1 MMREKLL
8 VVLGPTAS
16 GKTGLS
22 IELAKALN
30 TEIISGDS
38 MLVYRGFDIGSAKP
52 DMAERQGIVHHMI
65 DVRDPWESF
74 SVADFI
80 NEVKPIISG
89 INSQGKIP
97 ILCGGT
103 GLYIK
108 SLLEGYEFNQT
119 SDDREYREHLEKLAE
134 EKGRE
139 YIFDM
144 LRQVNPEAADRLHV
158 NNFRRVIRALEVYHL
173 GGEQLSTKR
182 RSATDDSD
190 VVTEENELMY
200 DCLAVGIQWERP
212 LLYERINRRVDIMV
226 EQGLEKEVR
235 SLLDRGISPDSQPMK
250 SIGYKEMAAYIN
262 NQISLEQ
269 SVSDI
274 KKNTR
279 HFAKRQITWYR
290 KMPYIKWYSGVE
302 QEKHSLLQE
311 ILQHKFLRD
320 Y

>member
-1 MMREKLL
+1 MKEKLL

-22 IELAKALN
+22 IELAKLLN

-52 DMAERQGIVHHMI
+52 TLEERQGIVHHMI

-74 SVADFI
+74 SAADFI
-80 NEVKPIISG
+80 NDVKPIISE
-89 INSQGKIP
+89 INSKGKIP

-119 SDDREYREHLEKLAE
+119 SGDREYREHLEKLAE

-139 YIFDM
+139 YVFDM
-144 LRQVNPEAADRLHV
+144 LRQINPVAAEKLHV

-182 RSATDDSD
+182 QAATDDD
-190 VVTEENELMY
+190 DIVTQENELVY
-200 DCLAVGIQWERP
+200 DCLSVGIQWERS
-212 LLYERINRRVDIMV
+212 LLYERINRRVDIMI

-235 SLLDRGISPDSQPMK
+235 DLLNKGISSDSQPMR
-250 SIGYKEMAAYIN
+250 SIGYKEMAAFIRSE
-262 NQISLEQ
+262 ISLEEAID
-269 SVSDI
+269 ST

-290 KMPYIKWYSGVE
+290 KMPYITWYPAMERSGNALY
-302 QEKHSLLQE
+302 QD
-311 ILQHKFLRD
+311 ILQHKFLHN

>member
-1 MMREKLL
+1 MKEKLL

-22 IELAKALN
+22 IELAKLLN

-52 DMAERQGIVHHMI
+52 TLEERQGIVHHMI

-74 SVADFI
+74 SAADFI
-80 NEVKPIISG
+80 NDVKPIISE
-89 INSQGKIP
+89 INSKGKIP

-108 SLLEGYEFNQT
+108 SLLEGYEFNKT
-119 SDDREYREHLEKLAE
+119 SGDREYREHLEKLAE
-134 EKGRE
+134 KKGRE
-139 YIFDM
+139 YVFDM
-144 LRQVNPEAADRLHV
+144 LRQINPAAADKLHV

-182 RSATDDSD
+182 QAATGDDD
-190 VVTEENELMY
+190 IVTQENELVY
-200 DCLAVGIQWERP
+200 DCLAVGIKWERS
-212 LLYERINRRVDIMV
+212 LLYERINKRVDIMM

-235 SLLDRGISPDSQPMK
+235 ELLNKGISPDSQPMK
-250 SIGYKEMAAYIN
+250 SIGYKEMAAFIRSE
-262 NQISLEQ
+262 ISLKEAVD
-269 SVSDI
+269 ST

-290 KMPYIKWYSGVE
+290 KMPYITWYPALE
-302 QEKHSLLQE
+302 TKDNALYQE
-311 ILQHKFLRD
+311 ILQHKFLHN